1 MWIKVV
7 SVILGIGA
15 IVGGYIFID
24 DRLDTKYALALD
36 LAQTD
41 VRVEQHILQD
51 RAWYIQKQMQQIEVQ
66 SGTSEA
72 FRMPTH
78 ARDRYNDFKIELKQL
93 EQKMKSLSEKEIK
106 K

>member
-7 SVILGIGA
+7 TVLLGIGA
-15 IVGGYIFID
+15 IISGYIYID
-24 DRLDTKYALALD
+24 GRYALSIE
-36 LAQTD
+36 LAQTNI
-41 VRVEQHILQD
+41 RVEQHTLQD
-51 RAWYIQKQMQQIEVQ
+51 RAWYIQKQMQEIEKEC
-66 SGTSEA
+66 GTNEA
-72 FRMPTH
+72 YRMPQH

>member
-15 IVGGYIFID
+15 IIGGYIFID
-24 DRLDTKYALALD
+24 DRLDTKYALAIE
-36 LAQTD
+36 LAQTNI
-41 VRVEQHILQD
+41 RVEQHTLQD
-51 RAWYIQKQMQQIEVQ
+51 RAWYIQKQMQQIEKEC
-66 SGTSEA
+66 GTSEA
-72 FRMPTH
+72 FRMPQH

-93 EQKMKSLSEKEIK
+93 EVKMKSLSKKEIK